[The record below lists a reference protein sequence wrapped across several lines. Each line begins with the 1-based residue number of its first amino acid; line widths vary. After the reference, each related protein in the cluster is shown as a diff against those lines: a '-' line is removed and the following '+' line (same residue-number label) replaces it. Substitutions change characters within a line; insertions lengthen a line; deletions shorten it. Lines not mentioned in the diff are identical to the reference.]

1 MQPLTG
7 IHVLLVDD
15 DPDARE
21 IMQLVMEYQGALV
34 LGAPDAKSALG
45 QLATLKPDVL
55 VSDINMPG
63 HDGFWLLEEAR
74 RLDRL
79 DGVPT
84 LAVTALALTPQQ
96 LKEAGFNAYLRKPVD
111 PNELCNTVQALA
123 RRRNPPT
130 SSD

>member
-1 MQPLTG
+1 
-7 IHVLLVDD
+7 
-15 DPDARE
+15 
-21 IMQLVMEYQGALV
+21 MQLVMEYQGALV

-111 PNELCNTVQALA
+111 PNELFNTVQALA